1 MMDNEFDFED
11 EDLGFEEDFEFE
23 EGFEFDD
30 VQTIEVRT
38 VVLSKNNMIG
48 LLCMKTSDE
57 DGAICRVDPPENAPS
72 VQIYDDPEKALEWFT
87 KSLRT
92 TRQNGWRIVYD
103 GLPMVG

>member
-38 VVLSKNNMIG
+38 VVCIEKQYDRSALY
-48 LLCMKTSDE
+48 
-57 DGAICRVDPPENAPS
+57 EN
-72 VQIYDDPEKALEWFT
+72 VGRRRRD
-87 KSLRT
+87 
-92 TRQNGWRIVYD
+92 
-103 GLPMVG
+103 LPR